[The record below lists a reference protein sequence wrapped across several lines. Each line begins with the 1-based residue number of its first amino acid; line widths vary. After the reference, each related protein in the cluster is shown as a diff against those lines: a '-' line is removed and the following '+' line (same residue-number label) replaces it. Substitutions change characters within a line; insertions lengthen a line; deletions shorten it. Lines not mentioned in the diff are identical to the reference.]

1 VYNTLILIY
10 KMNIK
15 GGEITMS
22 HILSL
27 IYSFI
32 GLNKRLNIRYD
43 LIHEKR

>member
-22 HILSL
+22 HIISL
-27 IYSFI
+27 IYRF
-32 GLNKRLNIRYD
+32 K
-43 LIHEKR
+43 